1 MIALGGLL
9 AAFDKRY
16 RRRKTVVSKAAQAEA
31 LGI

>member
-16 RRRKTVVSKAAQAEA
+16 RRRKVASSKAARNEG
-31 LGI
+31 LGV